1 MIFLIGGIQMAAKTQ
16 EQIYAPQPDAG
27 FSPRLIIVDLTSNTT
42 ETVYAQA
49 DVARKYLG
57 GAGLAAKIIWQETT
71 AETAA
76 LSGDNPLIFMTG
88 PLTGAVPYGGRHIV
102 AGLSPLTGIYGEAH
116 SGGHWAFRLRS
127 AGYHGVVVRGRAN
140 TPKYL
145 FIDVDGVELR
155 DAQTFWGMDCYE
167 FEDALKEL
175 EGNKVSTAVI
185 GQAGENLVKFAC
197 VMNDGKR
204 GRAAARCGFGAL
216 MGYKKLKGIAVRS
229 AGAAEVADKKALK
242 ASIEKYFPK
251 VKITNDVRKTK
262 GRR

>member
-242 ASIEKYFPK
+242 ASIE
-251 VKITNDVRKTK
+251 R
-262 GRR
+262 